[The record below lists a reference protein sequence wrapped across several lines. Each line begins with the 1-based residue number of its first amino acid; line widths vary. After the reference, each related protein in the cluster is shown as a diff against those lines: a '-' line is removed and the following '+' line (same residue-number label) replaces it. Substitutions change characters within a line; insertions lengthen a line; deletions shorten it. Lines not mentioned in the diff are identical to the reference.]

1 MRNVIAK
8 LFHKSP
14 FEALYKHMLKVKE
27 CSDLLK
33 PLMETF
39 ISRNRELI
47 DEQIKAISDLEHEA
61 DIIKD
66 EIREHLPYHLFMSIN
81 RADILRFLHQE
92 DAIADSAEDVAR
104 LIEMR
109 ETEVPSELKENL
121 MELVNK
127 VLETVDSLKRITS
140 NIKLLSQSSFSKREE
155 EKISNLIK
163 DVDRKEF
170 EADVIQQKATKNLFL
185 LEGKIDPISVVIL
198 MKIVKELGSVA
209 DNAQNTGSQLRC
221 IIAR

>member
-1 MRNVIAK
+1 MRNIIAK
-8 LFHKSP
+8 LFRKSP
-14 FEALYKHMLKVKE
+14 FEALNKHMLKVKE
-27 CSDLLK
+27 CTDLLK

-39 ISRNRELI
+39 ISGDRKLI

-61 DIIKD
+61 DIIKN

-81 RADILRFLHQE
+81 RSDILWFLKQE

-109 ETEVPSELKENL
+109 ETKIPSELKENL
-121 MELVNK
+121 MELVDK
-127 VLETVDSLKRITS
+127 VLETVDSLKTTTS
-140 NIKLLSQSSFSKREE
+140 NIKLLSQSSFSEKEE

-163 DVDRKEF
+163 DIDKKEF
-170 EADVIQQKATKNLFL
+170 EADVIQQKATKSLFL
-185 LEGKIDPISVVIL
+185 LEQKIDPISILIL
-198 MKIVKELGSVA
+198 MKIMKELGSVA
-209 DNAQNTGSQLRC
+209 DHAQNTGDRLRC